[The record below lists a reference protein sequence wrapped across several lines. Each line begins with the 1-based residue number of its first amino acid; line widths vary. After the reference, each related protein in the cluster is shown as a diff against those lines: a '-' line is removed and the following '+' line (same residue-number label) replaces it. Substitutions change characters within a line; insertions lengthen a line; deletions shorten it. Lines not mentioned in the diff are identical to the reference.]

1 MLSERKEKVK
11 RVWDLVGKCLV
22 WGLGPAFCQLGEL
35 IFQSLSFSISKTGIK
50 ISLLKL
56 VVKSECDDQDKV
68 LSECH

>member
-1 MLSERKEKVK
+1 MP
-11 RVWDLVGKCLV
+11 
-22 WGLGPAFCQLGEL
+22 GLGFGACSLPAGL
-35 IFQSLSFSISKTGIK
+35 INLPESISKTGIK